1 MRFDI
6 FTLFPAFFE
15 GPLGSSILRRGQESG
30 ALQIAVHDIRAW
42 TTDRHH
48 VCDDAPYGGGAGM
61 VMKAEPVAK
70 AVEDVLNFKAGPEKP
85 PCPVILLSP
94 QGRAFSQEVAR
105 ELSTHER
112 VALLCGHYEGIDERA
127 VQLLV
132 TDEISIGDYVLTG
145 GEAAALV
152 VVDAVA
158 RLVPGVLGNEQSA
171 QNDSFSHGL
180 LEAPHYTR
188 PAEWRGLRVPDVLLS
203 GHHGEVEKWRR
214 REGMRRTIERRIDLF
229 QGRALSKDEA
239 TLFCELQEELKK
251 SVGREE
257 PPLQEESE

>member
-1 MRFDI
+1 
-6 FTLFPAFFE
+6 
-15 GPLGSSILRRGQESG
+15 
-30 ALQIAVHDIRAW
+30 
-42 TTDRHH
+42 
-48 VCDDAPYGGGAGM
+48 
-61 VMKAEPVAK
+61 
-70 AVEDVLNFKAGPEKP
+70 VLNFKAGPEKP

-94 QGRAFSQEVAR
+94 QGHTFSQEVAR
-105 ELSTHER
+105 DLSTHER
-112 VALLCGHYEGIDERA
+112 LALLCGHYEGIDERA

-188 PAEWRGLRVPDVLLS
+188 PVEWRGLRVPDVLLS

-229 QGRALSKDEA
+229 RGRALSAEEA
-239 TLFCELQEELKK
+239 KIFCELQAERANLQGGCEKT
-251 SVGREE
+251 
-257 PPLQEESE
+257 PLQEELE